1 MRRRPSLFVLCTLTA
16 VVAPLGIASAG
27 DPGNYS
33 GRFDFAVVSVQP
45 VSATELFIRGRL
57 SGKEAILGTFTG
69 EVDYLVDTT
78 AGTFVGSVTKTAA
91 DGDLLKQTL
100 TGHFTATG
108 SEGDFA
114 IVVGTG
120 RFDGAFGGG
129 TFVNAWTD
137 ASKTAGVVTFD
148 GSLSLARKGNYH
160 ADGSVLFA
168 NVQGATQRGGIAPY
182 LAAGDSGLVGPHTQ
196 YGSILN
202 VSGLLPVDPTTLIFF
217 GEVGPNPFL
226 PGNPKV
232 HVIDT
237 RHGQVHCTRTA
248 VFTLRVINAQGDA
261 VFSGDGVFTVV
272 GGTGRYRNAS
282 GTFVTNFETRTVPA
296 GSDQAIADYQQSGEI
311 LRH

>member
-1 MRRRPSLFVLCTLTA
+1 VLCTLTA
-16 VVAPLGIASAG
+16 LVAPCGIAHADG
-27 DPGNYS
+27 PGNYS

-45 VSATELFIRGRL
+45 VSPTELFIRGRL
-57 SGKEAILGTFTG
+57 SGKEVILGKFTG

-78 AGTFVGSVTKTAA
+78 AGTFVGSVTKTTA
-91 DGDLLKQTL
+91 DGALLKQTL

-114 IVVGTG
+114 IVGGTG
-120 RFDGAFGGG
+120 RLDGAFGGG

-148 GSLSLARKGNYH
+148 GSLSFAREGNYH

-182 LAAGDSGLVGPHTQ
+182 LAAGVSDLAGPHTQ
-196 YGSILN
+196 FGSILN

-232 HVIDT
+232 HVIET
-237 RHGQVHCTRTA
+237 RHGEIHCTWTA
-248 VFTLRVINAQGDA
+248 VFTLKLINAQGDA
-261 VFSGDGVFTVV
+261 VFSGDGVFTVI